1 MLDFFDMGRRLLRIL
16 DMSKQSFIILFFLTL
31 IIIPNYAYCVT
42 SSSGGYIDNPHDDT
56 KSHRI
61 KSHMHSDTSVTNII
75 IDKIEN
81 GTIYS
86 KDGQVFAITDSTQII
101 NNHNPESNV
110 QIGELFFK
118 NGKITTVIIK

>member
-1 MLDFFDMGRRLLRIL
+1 MVRRLLRII
-16 DMSKQSFIILFFLTL
+16 DMAKHSFMIFFFVTL

-42 SSSGGYIDNPHDDT
+42 SSSGGYTGNPYDDT

-61 KSHMHSDTSVTNII
+61 KSHMHTDTSVINII

-101 NNHNPESNV
+101 NNHNSESNAK
-110 QIGELFFK
+110 IGELFFK
-118 NGKITTVIIK
+118 NDKLMTIIIK